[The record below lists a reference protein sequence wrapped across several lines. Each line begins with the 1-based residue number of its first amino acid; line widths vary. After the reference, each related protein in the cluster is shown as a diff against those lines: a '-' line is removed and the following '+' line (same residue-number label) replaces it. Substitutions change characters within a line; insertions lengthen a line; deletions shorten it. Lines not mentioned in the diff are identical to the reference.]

1 MAVSLKVGTILG
13 STIRG
18 GPMRGWTLFWSVLG
32 LLPLACSLDI
42 GEAVPRS
49 APGIEETDQAVVR
62 VRFLNLT
69 ASNAVDV
76 EFFATNEPIAT
87 LPDDLFLPANRITAS
102 IGVAGTGILEPAN
115 QDTID
120 FPCTPTL
127 TLGTLGGSFVD
138 NETGEPLGMGTARWA
153 QEQPL
158 GLCGGVVTFVYSK
171 NNEQDGSFRTRMFI
185 GPLLLDAP

>member
-1 MAVSLKVGTILG
+1 MTALLKSGMGVSSGNVGG
-13 STIRG
+13 SKRV
-18 GPMRGWTLFWSVLG
+18 LALCWSVLA
-32 LLPLACSLDI
+32 LTPLACSVDI

-49 APGIEETDQAVVR
+49 APGIDETDQALVR

-69 ASNAVDV
+69 SANAVDV
-76 EFFATNEPIAT
+76 EFYASNEPVAT
-87 LPDDLFLPANRITAS
+87 LPDDLFVPANRITAS
-102 IGVAGTGILEPAN
+102 IGVAGTGILQPAN
-115 QDTID
+115 QDTIE

-138 NETGEPLGMGTARWA
+138 NETGEPRGTGTARWA

-158 GLCGGVVTFVYSK
+158 GLCGGVVTFVYSS
-171 NNEQDGSFRTRMFI
+171 NDEQDDAFRTRLFI

>member
-1 MAVSLKVGTILG
+1 MTVILKSGVSVD
-13 STIRG
+13 SSNVG
-18 GPMRGWTLFWSVLG
+18 GPKRVLTLCWSLLG
-32 LLPLACSLDI
+32 LIPLACSVDI

-69 ASNAVDV
+69 SANAVDV
-76 EFFATNEPIAT
+76 EFYASNEPVAT
-87 LPDDLFLPANRITAS
+87 LPEDLFVPANRITAS
-102 IGVAGTGILEPAN
+102 IGVAGTGILQPAN
-115 QDTID
+115 QDAID

-127 TLGTLGGSFVD
+127 TLGTQGGSFVD
-138 NETGEPLGMGTARWA
+138 NETGEPRGMGTARWA

-158 GLCGGVVTFVYSK
+158 GLCGGVVTFVYSS
-171 NNEQDGSFRTRMFI
+171 NDEQDDAFRTRLFI